1 MKRGEYVMNGHT
13 VGVKERYCPVCGE
26 KMIVTYLSY
35 DRINGL
41 SVQYGCSHHRRDE
54 DLNSQHSVELSIRQ
68 DASALITIPNYSNG
82 LYK

>member
-41 SVQYGCSHHRRDE
+41 SVQYGCSHHQRDE
-54 DLNSQHSVELSIRQ
+54 DLNNQHSVKLSIHQ